1 MIDLANSSNAAT
13 NDVDGRMQVTKPGAN
28 VNAVLRWK
36 QAQKVSV
43 AQKFLRF
50 LSQDFQIRCNC
61 TFVDQIHILFHDMLC
76 EKNPLTIWFPPTFD
90 PCQIRIKVILIQTSS
105 YFFKHFTL
113 LITSSLFKR
122 CCFGRIF
129 FQKSKDSIGVCYYC
143 KVMSYCQN
151 LQKQPSTG
159 AQKAFK

>member
-28 VNAVLRWK
+28 VNAVLQWK

-50 LSQDFQIRCNC
+50 LSQDFQIRCNS

-113 LITSSLFKR
+113 LITSSLY
-122 CCFGRIF
+122 
-129 FQKSKDSIGVCYYC
+129 KSAFTLIYILIVNILSANKIYKWPHLQVKTQIRKQSLEN
-143 KVMSYCQN
+143 KVIY
-151 LQKQPSTG
+151 K
-159 AQKAFK
+159 